1 MKTYSSLKF
10 CTNSICFLLT
20 NEINGVDSTA
30 GTSYYYRYGVLNSEC
45 VKLYQVFFLFLSFFF
60 SFLSNVCLCV
70 CLCLYVCVFVPL
82 RTWKCDQLLFF
93 FVVCCMCV
101 YVYVYICVCVGRS
114 VSALTFFNVHYLK
127 YVFTRTGMQNETQT
141 NLTLQSIKP
150 GFHTTGCNLFS
161 LALLPIFMLHPG
173 TRSCG
178 VLLANKAKLI
188 YRLRCEILKWA
199 HERASRT

>member
-1 MKTYSSLKF
+1 M
-10 CTNSICFLLT
+10 C
-20 NEINGVDSTA
+20 
-30 GTSYYYRYGVLNSEC
+30 
-45 VKLYQVFFLFLSFFF
+45 
-60 SFLSNVCLCV
+60 
-70 CLCLYVCVFVPL
+70 VCVFVCVYMCVCL
-82 RTWKCDQLLFF
+82 FLCGHGNVTNFYFF

-114 VSALTFFNVHYLK
+114 VSALTYFNVHYLK

-188 YRLRCEILKWA
+188 YRLRCEILK
-199 HERASRT
+199 